1 MRTKWRRFFIY
12 TIYLILGP
20 FLILDADYVK
30 SEVDDM
36 WQTLYKLAKILYDIP
51 GAKRVAE
58 MIRAKVEKFRQYM
71 PLLQVICNKGLQ
83 ERHWQQVIW
92 DIAFIPF

>member
-1 MRTKWRRFFIY
+1 
-12 TIYLILGP
+12 
-20 FLILDADYVK
+20 LDADYVK
-30 SEVDDM
+30 DEVDDM

-92 DIAFIPF
+92 DTRTLYRCLFS

>member
-1 MRTKWRRFFIY
+1 
-12 TIYLILGP
+12 
-20 FLILDADYVK
+20 LDADDVK
-30 SEVDDM
+30 DEVDNM

-83 ERHWQQVIW
+83 ARHWQQVIW
-92 DIAFIPF
+92 NSRIFLKVYLLSWESPRLR

>member
-1 MRTKWRRFFIY
+1 M
-12 TIYLILGP
+12 
-20 FLILDADYVK
+20 DADYVK
-30 SEVDDM
+30 DEVDDM
-36 WQTLYKLAKILYDIP
+36 WQKLYKLAKILYDIP

-92 DIAFIPF
+92 DTRTFYRGLFP